1 MHTRQNYGGLDRFRI
16 AAALLVVAIH
26 TSPLADVSKGADFL
40 LTRVLA
46 RTAVPFFFMV
56 TGQFVAAGFLTPSVK
71 SAARFHKFLAKTIFL
86 YLFCIV
92 LYLPVGIYAKHY
104 ENLNA
109 GMVFRMLLF
118 DGSFYHLWYFPACIL
133 GILLVRLMSL
143 RLKLRGMTI
152 VSAVLYLIGVFGDSY
167 FGLIQKVPALN
178 AVYEFGFRFFS
189 YTRNG
194 LFLAPMFLILG
205 IWASKGAASGQ
216 TDTGTPLSELASL
229 IRFFILL
236 IGEAFILRHFK
247 LQRHDSMYLALVPVM
262 FFLYRCLLRPR
273 IDSQKSLRTASTWI
287 YILHP
292 AVIVAL
298 RGIAKPLKLTALLV
312 DNNLVH
318 YLAVAVLSSAAG
330 FLISSIQKKLPLFR
344 TRAVTSQ
351 NTARSKKPKNPS
363 PLPES
368 MYWEAD
374 PEYDPLQE
382 AGNQEVQ
389 VMQDME
395 YDDSYENWSE
405 NTTEIP
411 EETPVRDGVAFPD
424 NPDISRAWIEI
435 DADAL
440 AHNIAFFRSRL
451 PENCRLMP
459 AVKAEAYGHG
469 AVVTSRLLNRLGVD
483 AFCVACASEG
493 VALRE
498 AGIRGEILILGYTP
512 PADFPRLYRYQLTQT
527 VIDYPYAQALNQFG
541 RTLHVHIGL
550 DTGMHRVG
558 IRCENIEEIT
568 GVYQMENL
576 RVDGLFTH
584 LCASD
589 SPHPEHRAFTGSQ
602 IRAFYQVV
610 DILKIQGFPCQGL
623 HLLASYGILNLLQ
636 DRVDP
641 STLHDSAA
649 RQSMLDSRRLA
660 ADYVRPGIA
669 LYGVLSNQND
679 QNVWKD
685 YLWPVLSLK
694 ARVASIR
701 PLYAGESVGY
711 GITYTAERDMRI
723 AAVSIGYADG
733 LPRELSNGK
742 GSMLINGRRAP
753 IIGRICMDQTIV
765 DISDIPDVRRGDTAV
780 IIGRSGTCEIT
791 ACRIADQCGTIT
803 HEILTGLAGRLE
815 RIVV

>member
-1 MHTRQNYGGLDRFRI
+1 MHSRHNYGGLDRFRI

-26 TSPLADVSKGADFL
+26 TSPLASLSEGADFF

-46 RTAVPFFFMV
+46 RVAVPFFFMV

-71 SAARFHKFLAKTIFL
+71 ATARFSKFLTKTIML

-104 ENLNA
+104 QELNA
-109 GMVFRMLLF
+109 GGILRMLLF
-118 DGSFYHLWYFPACIL
+118 DGTFYHLWYFPACIL

-143 RLKLRGMTI
+143 RVKLRGMTI
-152 VSAVLYLIGVFGDSY
+152 VSAVLYLIGMFGDSY
-167 FGLIQKVPALN
+167 FGLIQKIPALN
-178 AVYEFGFRFFS
+178 AVYEFGFQFFS

-194 LFLAPMFLILG
+194 LFLAPLFLVLG
-205 IWASKGAASGQ
+205 IWASR
-216 TDTGTPLSELASL
+216 DTGSGKTDRALLQSDPASL
-229 IRFFILL
+229 AFFFIILV
-236 IGEAFILRHFK
+236 GEAFLLRYFK
-247 LQRHDSMYLALVPVM
+247 LPRHDSMYLALVPVM
-262 FFLYRCLLRPR
+262 IFLYRCLLRPD
-273 IDSQKSLRTASTWI
+273 IASAKGLRTASTWI

-292 AVIVAL
+292 VVIVAV
-298 RGIAKPLKLTALLV
+298 RGIAKPLHLTALLV
-312 DNNLVH
+312 DNSLVH
-318 YLAVAVLSSAAG
+318 YLAVALLSSAAG
-330 FLISSIQKKLPLFR
+330 FLISYIQKRFPLSSLFR
-344 TRAVTSQ
+344 RRQTGSQ
-351 NTARSKKPKNPS
+351 SFESRKNQTFE
-363 PLPES
+363 PEKDS
-368 MYWEAD
+368 
-374 PEYDPLQE
+374 EYDPAEE
-382 AGNQEVQ
+382 AENKEVEM
-389 VMQDME
+389 MQDME
-395 YDDSYENWSE
+395 YNDSYEDQDAEHSDISD
-405 NTTEIP
+405 TSPAKDQT
-411 EETPVRDGVAFPD
+411 DFPD
-424 NPDISRAWIEI
+424 NPDTSRAWIEI

-451 PENCRLMP
+451 PEHCRLMP

-512 PADFPRLYRYQLTQT
+512 PADFPRLYRYRLTQT
-527 VIDYPYAQALNQFG
+527 VIDYPYAQAMNQFD
-541 RTLHVHIGL
+541 RKLHVHIGL

-558 IRCENIEEIT
+558 IRCENIEEIVS
-568 GVYQMENL
+568 VYQMENL
-576 RVDGLFTH
+576 KVDGLFTH

-589 SPHPEHRAFTGSQ
+589 SPHPDHKAFTYSQ

-610 DILKIQGFPCQGL
+610 DILRQQGYPCHGL

-636 DRVDP
+636 DRAGQNARA
-641 STLHDSAA
+641 DSAS
-649 RQSMLDSRRLA
+649 RQNRLDSRSLA

-669 LYGVLSNQND
+669 LYGVLSNGND

-694 ARVASIR
+694 ARVTSIR

-711 GITYTAERDMRI
+711 GITYTAQQDMRI

-742 GSMLINGRRAP
+742 GSLLINGRPAP

-765 DISDIPDVRRGDTAV
+765 DISDIPDVRRGDAAIV
-780 IIGRSGTCEIT
+780 IGRSGNAEIT